1 MTATAIPVEVQER
14 ILDHLHA
21 EISTLKT
28 CSLVGRAWRPTSRI
42 HLFRKFRVS
51 YDCTSSDDAA
61 FDYCSRFEEQALH
74 LAEYVREIYVEDAF
88 ATMLGGIMSES
99 HAFARILDRTST
111 LHRLSISAY
120 CRRHGSTKSIL
131 RKSSLSCTHLFLDG
145 FFFAHAE
152 ILDIFRGMRQ
162 LEYVGMERSTLLL
175 QTESQLQVKQSLA
188 EQVYAG
194 RLRTFTVYCPFDNGR
209 FVTSTVSALDGVDTS
224 RINHLRLCGDIGV
237 SILLALP
244 PSWLRNV
251 THLSLQLL
259 VTGLNPN
266 GPLSAAS
273 TSIVPKFVAMRD
285 LELSLVFPPFKVPFD
300 LSPLAIVLLELFP
313 DHRLNSIVTTVVTAR
328 PIYFSAIDRHFEF
341 CLVHSERVKLLWRDG
356 KEEEIFAAFPELFM
370 SGVMEISPRT
380 SDIWMWL
387 PNPVLVPCPHYH
399 SVPTPPSRIVGRNFH
414 NDMYHPIMFWFNV
427 WKTFQT
433 NGPTRNIIL
442 ASSMRYIPC
451 LQSHP
456 ALSTN
461 TPSLQ
466 VFGPLIPKSNQP
478 LSISYPPPP

>member
-1 MTATAIPVEVQER
+1 MTATAIP
-14 ILDHLHA
+14 
-21 EISTLKT
+21 ISTLKT

-74 LAEYVREIYVEDAF
+74 LVEYVREIYVEDAF

-120 CRRHGSTKSIL
+120 CRRHGPLIKALKTAFASIL
-131 RKSSLSCTHLFLDG
+131 RRSSSSCTHLFLDG
-145 FFFAHAE
+145 FFFAHEE

-188 EQVYAG
+188 EQLYAG

-209 FVTSTVSALDGVDTS
+209 FVTSTVSALDGVDAS

-244 PSWLRNV
+244 PSWLRSV

-259 VTGLNPN
+259 VTGLNPI
-266 GPLSAAS
+266 GSLSAAS

-285 LELSLVFPPFKVPFD
+285 LELSLVFPPFKVPID
-300 LSPLAIVLLELFP
+300 LSPLAILLLKLFP
-313 DHRLNSIVTTVVTAR
+313 GHCLNSIVTTVVMAR

-341 CLVHSERVKLLWRDG
+341 CLAHSERVKILWQDG
-356 KEEEIFAAFPELFM
+356 KEEEISAAFPELFM
-370 SGVMEISPRT
+370 SGTMEISPRT
-380 SDIWMWL
+380 SDRWMW
-387 PNPVLVPCPHYH
+387 
-399 SVPTPPSRIVGRNFH
+399 
-414 NDMYHPIMFWFNV
+414 
-427 WKTFQT
+427 
-433 NGPTRNIIL
+433 
-442 ASSMRYIPC
+442 
-451 LQSHP
+451 
-456 ALSTN
+456 
-461 TPSLQ
+461 
-466 VFGPLIPKSNQP
+466 
-478 LSISYPPPP
+478 

>member
-51 YDCTSSDDAA
+51 YDCTSSDDAV

-74 LAEYVREIYVEDAF
+74 LVEYVREIYVEDAF

-120 CRRHGSTKSIL
+120 CRRHGSTGLWETIDKGVKTAFASIL
-131 RKSSLSCTHLFLDG
+131 RRNIGH
-145 FFFAHAE
+145 
-152 ILDIFRGMRQ
+152 IRGMQ
-162 LEYVGMERSTLLL
+162 KLEYVGMERSTLLL

-188 EQVYAG
+188 EQVYTG

-259 VTGLNPN
+259 VTGLKPN

-313 DHRLNSIVTTVVTAR
+313 GHRLNSIVTTVVTAR

-370 SGVMEISPRT
+370 SGAMEISPRT
-380 SDIWMWL
+380 SDIWMW
-387 PNPVLVPCPHYH
+387 
-399 SVPTPPSRIVGRNFH
+399 
-414 NDMYHPIMFWFNV
+414 
-427 WKTFQT
+427 
-433 NGPTRNIIL
+433 
-442 ASSMRYIPC
+442 
-451 LQSHP
+451 
-456 ALSTN
+456 
-461 TPSLQ
+461 
-466 VFGPLIPKSNQP
+466 
-478 LSISYPPPP
+478 